1 MSFTLAGLAATLAGS
16 ACLYLASPHQQWRRR
31 PWPAGPARAAAAALW
46 CLALA
51 AMGQSLQPLAAAFC
65 FATALMLSLTLPPYL
80 GALRAAYR
88 SPGDGP
94 R

>member
-1 MSFTLAGLAATLAGS
+1 
-16 ACLYLASPHQQWRRR
+16 
-31 PWPAGPARAAAAALW
+31 
-46 CLALA
+46 
-51 AMGQSLQPLAAAFC
+51 MGQSLQPLAAAFC